1 MSVHQRKCDRC
12 AATRRAK
19 CHIWQPLGVRASS
32 FGENCARG
40 LGWWTEGQ
48 TGEKGNTERK
58 NTMDEGRRLR
68 TRPSVSHV
76 QGVETRRG
84 ASDRSCCWSRGKKNQ
99 FPFTE
104 FFHSSD
110 LGSSR
115 RINTEI
121 LNTVKCSILIG
132 YEAANHFYS
141 NGLVF
146 RYMYGRSLRFQTKVL
161 FFIFA
166 LTVAVNG

>member
-12 AATRRAK
+12 AATRRVK

-68 TRPSVSHV
+68 TRPSVSLV
-76 QGVETRRG
+76 QGVETWRDVL
-84 ASDRSCCWSRGKKNQ
+84 DRSCCWSSFRYKRNR
-99 FPFTE
+99 FPFTDFALQWKNE
-104 FFHSSD
+104 SWFRKHSVW
-110 LGSSR
+110 SR
-115 RINTEI
+115 RINTKI
-121 LNTVKCSILIG
+121 LNTVKCSILTG
-132 YEAANHFYS
+132 YEATNHFYS
-141 NGLVF
+141 NGLGSGRISLKKGVF
-146 RYMYGRSLRFQTKVL
+146 L
-161 FFIFA
+161 
-166 LTVAVNG
+166 